1 MEVAYLLQQLE
12 EHDGVCILAT
22 NLLGNIDAAFMRR
35 ITYVVR
41 FPFPEPPM
49 REAIY
54 RRMLPPAA
62 PVADDIDWAFL
73 AEKFRLSGGHI
84 KNIVLAAAFLA
95 AGSGQPISMRHLLRA
110 AVDELKKNDI
120 VVVREE
126 LKEYADLL
134 DT

>member
-1 MEVAYLLQQLE
+1 MPTTRNANVEVAYLLQQLE

-73 AEKFRLSGGHI
+73 AEKFRPVGRPYQEHRAGGGLFGGGQRTAH
-84 KNIVLAAAFLA
+84 LDAAPA
-95 AGSGQPISMRHLLRA
+95 AGRGG
-110 AVDELKKNDI
+110 
-120 VVVREE
+120 
-126 LKEYADLL
+126 
-134 DT
+134 